1 MGSIAETLLMGIGKQ
16 RTSLEARLAGRAVEV
31 LVLEVARVASGGP
44 VVRVALAELAVRVA
58 LAELAVRVASEEP
71 VVRVELAELAELAV
85 RVASEEPVVL
95 AGLAELAVRV
105 ASEALA
111 ELVVRV
117 EALELEIVQVVAQ
130 ETKHLAAQA
139 AVVLRSKSVTAAHP
153 RGLVLVL
160 AAED

>member
-58 LAELAVRVASEEP
+58 SAEP
-71 VVRVELAELAELAV
+71 VVLVELAELAV
-85 RVASEEPVVL
+85 RVASEAPVVL

-105 ASEALA
+105 ASEAPAELVAQEVPEALA

-139 AVVLRSKSVTAAHP
+139 AVVLRTKSVTAAHR